1 MSTLTRRRLLQG
13 AGALV
18 VGFSLDGGL
27 RSIALAA
34 DEIPP
39 NPNFNFEEQLQ
50 LTPDLDSWIRIAA
63 DGNVTFLTGRVEI
76 GNGILTA
83 LSQIVAEELDVPFA
97 QVSLISADTA
107 VVPNQGI
114 TSATTT
120 IGSSANATKIAA
132 ATARQALLQL
142 ASEELGADAI
152 DLQVRDGVVS
162 LKSDPEAQ
170 ISYGALIGGRQFG
183 QVIDP
188 DAALKAPTDYRIVG
202 QSVPRIDIPGKVTA
216 APGNFQETA
225 RVAGMVFARTV
236 RAPAYGARLTRYDE
250 SVASQPGIVAVLP
263 FRYPGEEGLDRV
275 ERLETMPGDFIAVV
289 AEREDQALRAVEQ
302 LWESA
307 EWELG
312 DPLPTTS
319 DEVYDWLLA
328 NGKDLELQED
338 HANIEEE
345 YQAQRMQAAEVVSTT
360 FRIPYQSYAPISP
373 AWALADVQD
382 DQATVWSAT
391 QWPFGSRWMVA
402 QALGFE
408 RDDQV
413 QVISGPSS
421 GLYGRRDDYDQEVDV
436 EAALISQAVGRPV
449 RLQWSRQNEFV
460 WSQYRPAQIVTVE
473 GALTDA
479 GRVGGLKAD
488 VWTAIHGVHPLGPT
502 SAFADAPYD
511 LGPRSLTGYDA
522 GALLRTGWM
531 RNVFRGNNLFALESL
546 LDELAERSNED
557 PVAFR
562 LKHMTDERA
571 VAVLEAA
578 AQAAGWQEHSGSSG
592 RGMGVCFALYSA
604 PERPSSTYLAYVAEV
619 DVDQQSGEVQVQK
632 VTCAIDCG
640 LVVNPDGVTNQVEG
654 GVIQALSWALKEQ
667 VTFDDRIVTS
677 HDWVTYPILTFLEVP
692 EIDVV
697 ILDRPDQPA
706 KGIGEPVT
714 VPVAAALANA
724 IYDATG
730 VRVRDLPITPE
741 RMQAAL
747 ADA

>member
-1 MSTLTRRRLLQG
+1 M
-13 AGALV
+13 
-18 VGFSLDGGL
+18 
-27 RSIALAA
+27 
-34 DEIPP
+34 
-39 NPNFNFEEQLQ
+39 
-50 LTPDLDSWIRIAA
+50 
-63 DGNVTFLTGRVEI
+63 
-76 GNGILTA
+76 
-83 LSQIVAEELDVPFA
+83 PFA

-107 VVPNQGI
+107 VVLNQGI

-142 ASEELGADAI
+142 ASEELGADAS
-152 DLQVRDGVVS
+152 DLQVRDGVS

-170 ISYGALIGGRQFG
+170 VSYGALIGGRQFG

-216 APGNFQETA
+216 APGTSRRPHA
-225 RVAGMVFARTV
+225 SRMVFARTL

-263 FRYPGEEGLDRV
+263 FRYPGDEGLDRV

-312 DPLPTTS
+312 DPLLTTS
-319 DEVYDWLLA
+319 DEVNDWLLA

-345 YQAQRMQAAEVVSTT
+345 YWRNACRRRRSCPPRSASL
-360 FRIPYQSYAPISP
+360 YQSYAPISP

-382 DQATVWSAT
+382 DRPPSGPPRSGRSGPGWS
-391 QWPFGSRWMVA
+391 PRRSGSSVTIRSM
-402 QALGFE
+402 
-408 RDDQV
+408 
-413 QVISGPSS
+413 ISGLSS

-479 GRVGGLKAD
+479 GHLGGPKAD
-488 VWTAIHGVHPLGPT
+488 VWTAIRGVHSLGPT

-511 LGPRSLTGYDA
+511 LGPRS
-522 GALLRTGWM
+522 
-531 RNVFRGNNLFALESL
+531 
-546 LDELAERSNED
+546 
-557 PVAFR
+557 
-562 LKHMTDERA
+562 
-571 VAVLEAA
+571 
-578 AQAAGWQEHSGSSG
+578 
-592 RGMGVCFALYSA
+592 
-604 PERPSSTYLAYVAEV
+604 
-619 DVDQQSGEVQVQK
+619 
-632 VTCAIDCG
+632 
-640 LVVNPDGVTNQVEG
+640 
-654 GVIQALSWALKEQ
+654 
-667 VTFDDRIVTS
+667 
-677 HDWVTYPILTFLEVP
+677 
-692 EIDVV
+692 
-697 ILDRPDQPA
+697 
-706 KGIGEPVT
+706 
-714 VPVAAALANA
+714 
-724 IYDATG
+724 
-730 VRVRDLPITPE
+730 
-741 RMQAAL
+741 
-747 ADA
+747 